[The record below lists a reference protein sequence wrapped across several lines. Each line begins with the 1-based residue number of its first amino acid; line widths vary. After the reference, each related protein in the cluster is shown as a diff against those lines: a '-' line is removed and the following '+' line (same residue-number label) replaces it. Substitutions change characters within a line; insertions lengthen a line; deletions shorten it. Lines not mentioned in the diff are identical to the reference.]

1 MKQEYIIL
9 LAQIY
14 NSLVN
19 VEIKNKQSIRAGEEA
34 LEALKNLILQ
44 LQEENR
50 QKGEIKDGE

>member
-14 NSLVN
+14 NSLIN
-19 VEIKNKQSIRAGEEA
+19 VEVKNKKSIEIAGEA

-50 QKGEIKDGE
+50 EKGE